1 MILLTNDKLN
11 PKLYNNNKLKDDV
24 RQAILNIVS
33 EFKEYL
39 EIPINILDVRIV
51 GSNASYNYTKK
62 SDIDIHLIVN
72 FDELS
77 NNNDLVQVLFNSKRK
92 SFNNTFDIII
102 KGLDAEIYVEDIN
115 TSAISNGI
123 YSVLQNCWIKFPT
136 KQNNNIKL
144 SNIDELLNKYV
155 SKIDTIFKQNDTVTL
170 EEVTDIINN
179 IYMLRKNSLSKSGE
193 YGKGNLVFKQLRNL
207 GYIEK
212 LINLQNKLISKEL
225 SLEHLK

>member
-11 PKLYNNNKLKDDV
+11 PKLYSNNKLKDDV

-92 SFNNTFDIII
+92 SFNSTFDITI

-144 SNIDELLNKYV
+144 PNIDDLLNKYA
-155 SKIDTIFKQNDTVTL
+155 SKIDTIFKQGDNVTL

>member
-1 MILLTNDKLN
+1 MISLTNNKLN

-39 EIPINILDVRIV
+39 EIPINILDIRIV
-51 GSNASYNYTKK
+51 GSNASYNYTNK

-92 SFNNTFDIII
+92 SFNNTFDITI

-136 KQNNNIKL
+136 KQN
-144 SNIDELLNKYV
+144 SNITLPNIDDLLNKYV
-155 SKIDTIFKQNDTVTL
+155 SKIDTIFKQDDTVTL